1 MNHVSS
7 TYKMVKTEE
16 KVYESKY
23 LIRLPKKSKTNCSIY
38 NTFHEILFNNCVWR
52 RLINLSI
59 LGKL

>member
-1 MNHVSS
+1 
-7 TYKMVKTEE
+7 MVQTEE

-23 LIRLPKKSKTNCSIY
+23 LTRLAKKSKTNCSIY
-38 NTFHEILFNNCVWR
+38 DTFHEILFNNCVRR